1 MIEKFEKVAN
11 DCKMEMDYSL
21 RKIFEW
27 GRRGARE
34 SGRIGDGTGQREER
48 GGLGVLKGREVRKI
62 GRMKAVS
69 KSFHSR
75 NFPARLGVKN
85 G

>member
-1 MIEKFEKVAN
+1 MAN

-21 RKIFEW
+21 GW
-27 GRRGARE
+27 AVAGVP
-34 SGRIGDGTGQREER
+34 SPL
-48 GGLGVLKGREVRKI
+48 LGVLKGREVRKI
-62 GRMKAVS
+62 GRMKAVP